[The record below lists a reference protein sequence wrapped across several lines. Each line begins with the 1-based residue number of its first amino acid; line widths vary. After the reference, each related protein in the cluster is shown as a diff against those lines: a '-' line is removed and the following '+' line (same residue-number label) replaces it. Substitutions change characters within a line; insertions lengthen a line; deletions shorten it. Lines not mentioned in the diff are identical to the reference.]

1 MNRVL
6 RHPHQRFQLPN
17 TPSTIRRLRV
27 IRWLRSV
34 SAKLKGFPRVAF
46 AEAAPCLPGATAEL
60 SPAPAVPR
68 GYRDAATAG
77 LQTAPRVGAVESDP
91 VLGRSDTWQNILANK
106 IAAVFRYEPK
116 DVADIWIIARNRGF
130 AWGEV
135 ISDALRKEGGI
146 DPVALHSI
154 LRTVPREELARVA
167 WASPVDLSGVSADLK
182 LIADD
187 ILYRRA
193 NSLFP
198 R

>member
-1 MNRVL
+1 MTNGAQDLLPGINGGSMVDRPAIASSFRAHPMNRVL

-17 TPSTIRRLRV
+17 TPSPIRRLRV

-91 VLGRSDTWQNILANK
+91 VLGRSDTWQNILA
-106 IAAVFRYEPK
+106 
-116 DVADIWIIARNRGF
+116 
-130 AWGEV
+130 
-135 ISDALRKEGGI
+135 S
-146 DPVALHSI
+146 
-154 LRTVPREELARVA
+154 
-167 WASPVDLSGVSADLK
+167 
-182 LIADD
+182 
-187 ILYRRA
+187 
-193 NSLFP
+193 SLP
-198 R
+198 L